1 MSELHDIFERAELES
16 LLQYLIYEVGSLESI
31 TEDYEQKIDNSF
43 DVYLKK
49 MKLIYPDIEKED
61 DEVFNVVANLATTHD
76 EIYFATGVLVGFQ
89 LYKNMDQRYV
99 RLRDGDIQAILNKA
113 KSLR

>member
-1 MSELHDIFERAELES
+1 MSELYEIFERAELES
-16 LLQYLIYEVGSLESI
+16 LLQYLIYEVGSLENI
-31 TEDYEQKIDNSF
+31 TDNYEQKIDDSF
-43 DVYLKK
+43 ETFFDK
-49 MKLIYPDIEKED
+49 MKQLYPEIEKEE

-89 LYKNMDQRYV
+89 LYKNMEQGYV
-99 RLRDGDIQAILNKA
+99 RLKDGDIQSILDKA